1 MPHEKAEDGRVSASG
16 ERTQQAASS
25 SPALYVPEP
34 GVQTVES
41 KSSDQGA
48 ETAVQWVVPK
58 IGPIHPDLSD
68 GPQTSLN
75 QN

>member
-48 ETAVQWVVPK
+48 ETAVQ
-58 IGPIHPDLSD
+58 
-68 GPQTSLN
+68 
-75 QN
+75 